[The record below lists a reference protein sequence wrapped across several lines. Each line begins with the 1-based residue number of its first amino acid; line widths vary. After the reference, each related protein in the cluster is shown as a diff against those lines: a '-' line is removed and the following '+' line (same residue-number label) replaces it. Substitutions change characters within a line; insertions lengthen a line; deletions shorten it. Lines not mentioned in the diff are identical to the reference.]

1 MSRREQGELEA
12 GMSLLCG
19 SSRGSEERPRHCCGP
34 KLHGDWDGRRSG
46 EGFET
51 TAPFGPQLRLC
62 LGAASP
68 GPVYGSFALGQ
79 RGSPRRGSTFLSPAG
94 CGVKISVSAAGLL
107 RCGRRTGKSPGRE
120 MAEPEPQSCRPEEG
134 RAPRDSA
141 RLQLHPPAVQPQ
153 RWNLEAWE
161 GLAPRSG

>member
-1 MSRREQGELEA
+1 
-12 GMSLLCG
+12 MSLLCG
-19 SSRGSEERPRHCCGP
+19 SCRGSEERPRHCCGT
-34 KLHGDWDGRRSG
+34 KLRGDWDGRRSPG

-51 TAPFGPQLRLC
+51 TAPLGPQLRLR

-79 RGSPRRGSTFLSPAG
+79 RGSPRRGSTSLSPAG

-120 MAEPEPQSCRPEEG
+120 VAEPELPSRRPEEG
-134 RAPRDSA
+134 QGTSGLRAPPAPSANSPAAGMESGRLGEPSCRARD
-141 RLQLHPPAVQPQ
+141 
-153 RWNLEAWE
+153 
-161 GLAPRSG
+161 